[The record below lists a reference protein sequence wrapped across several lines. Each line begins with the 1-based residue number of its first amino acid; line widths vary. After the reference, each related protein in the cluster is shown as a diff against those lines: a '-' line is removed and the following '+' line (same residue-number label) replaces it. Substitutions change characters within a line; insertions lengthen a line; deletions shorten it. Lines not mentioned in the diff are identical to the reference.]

1 MSPKWWGPVEVR
13 EARREWS
20 DLPGEDLTTSV
31 LQEVAGW
38 ISIYEEMAS
47 VLRSVIERAEGTSEA
62 ERLRESLVA
71 IDERLGIWRDRH
83 AELAGVLIDRKDHV
97 LTYAGR
103 SLRLTRREADLLDFL
118 LRHPRRPFTSK
129 QLATLAWQNS
139 RLSDAQVRTYIMRL
153 RNRLREVGLGEVIT
167 VVRNRG
173 YGVAAAL
180 ARSAETLPAGAPI
193 ATMPKGGRSVAPV
206 G

>member
-1 MSPKWWGPVEVR
+1 MMEAGVR
-13 EARREWS
+13 EFEQHEMRK
-20 DLPGEDLTTSV
+20 LPGEDLTTSV
-31 LQEVAGW
+31 LPEVAGW

-47 VLRSVIERAEGTSEA
+47 VLRSVIERANGSPETPELTRQLSQIED
-62 ERLRESLVA
+62 RLA
-71 IDERLGIWRDRH
+71 AWRDRH
-83 AELAGVLIDRKDHV
+83 SELAGVVIDRKNHS

-153 RNRLREVGLGEVIT
+153 RSRLAEVGLEQVIT

-173 YGVAAAL
+173 YGISEAL
-180 ARSAETLPAGAPI
+180 VRPAE
-193 ATMPKGGRSVAPV
+193 
-206 G
+206 